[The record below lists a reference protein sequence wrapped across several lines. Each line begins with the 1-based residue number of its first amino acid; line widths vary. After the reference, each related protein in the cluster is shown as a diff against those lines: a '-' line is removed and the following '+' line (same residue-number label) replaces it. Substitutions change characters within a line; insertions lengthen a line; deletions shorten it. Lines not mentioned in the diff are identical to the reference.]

1 MSYAA
6 YLRRRRFRQTQH
18 GHAVLCA
25 RVPRPLGGENLLVA
39 EDGAFDGRLHQRRD
53 GHEHRRRVFEIR
65 ALTER
70 ARQRRRDENVARSM
84 RALMSRT

>member
-1 MSYAA
+1 MSYIA
-6 YLRRRRFRQTQH
+6 YLRRKHSRQNNN

-25 RVPRPLGGENLLVA
+25 RVPRPLGGETLFAA
-39 EDGAFDGRLHQRRD
+39 EDGAVGFRLHQRRD

-70 ARQRRRDENVARSM
+70 ARQRRRDENVALFM
-84 RALMSRT
+84 RAFMSRV